1 MAYYYIKLLH
11 YYYWKTIC
19 HTFVTELSINFKKE
33 KMNLS
38 VLICQKWKQNYVTK
52 NNPYLEVMALTTWLT
67 FLNALQ
73 KTSEFN

>member
-38 VLICQKWKQNYVTK
+38 VLICQK
-52 NNPYLEVMALTTWLT
+52 
-67 FLNALQ
+67 
-73 KTSEFN
+73 